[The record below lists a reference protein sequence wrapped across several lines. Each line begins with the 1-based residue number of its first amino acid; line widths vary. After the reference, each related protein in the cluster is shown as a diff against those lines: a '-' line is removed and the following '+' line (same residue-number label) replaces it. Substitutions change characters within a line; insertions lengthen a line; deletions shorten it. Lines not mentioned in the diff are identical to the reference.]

1 MNLPNKISM
10 MRIILALIV
19 ILLLTFPFHYIGINF
34 PIYRIKFVMLD
45 LRYII
50 SGIIFI
56 IACITDFIDGKIARK
71 RHLVTDLGKFL
82 DAIAD
87 KVLVNSVLVIFAA
100 NGMISPFIAVVIIAR
115 DTVVDAI
122 RMMAASKGKVV
133 AAGMSGKVKSAFMM
147 VGLSLTFFKNLPF
160 ELMGFRISNFIIIM
174 ATVLSI
180 YSMIR
185 YYTLNKDLIFSKNV
199 EVEVISD

>member
-19 ILLLTFPFHYIGINF
+19 ILLLTFPFHHIGINF
-34 PIYRIKFVMLD
+34 PIYRVKFVMLD
-45 LRYII
+45 FRYII
-50 SGIIFI
+50 AGVIFI

-100 NGMISPFIAVVIIAR
+100 NGMVSPFIAVVIIAR

-160 ELMGFRISNFIIIM
+160 ELMGLRISNFIIIM

>member
-1 MNLPNKISM
+1 M
-10 MRIILALIV
+10 V
-19 ILLLTFPFHYIGINF
+19 
-34 PIYRIKFVMLD
+34 
-45 LRYII
+45 
-50 SGIIFI
+50 
-56 IACITDFIDGKIARK
+56 
-71 RHLVTDLGKFL
+71 
-82 DAIAD
+82 
-87 KVLVNSVLVIFAA
+87 
-100 NGMISPFIAVVIIAR
+100 SPFIAVVIIAR

-160 ELMGFRISNFIIIM
+160 ELMGLRISNFIIIM